1 MEKSYAMLEKKM
13 EDMVKMHSAEVT
25 ARRIYEEKLNAL
37 EERSDNKLNA
47 LVERNHNERDEERD
61 EERDTLD
68 SKLYGL
74 SIGGLDTTVMIDLFN
89 HL

>member
-47 LVERNHNERDEERD
+47 LVERNHNERDG
-61 EERDTLD
+61 ERDTLD